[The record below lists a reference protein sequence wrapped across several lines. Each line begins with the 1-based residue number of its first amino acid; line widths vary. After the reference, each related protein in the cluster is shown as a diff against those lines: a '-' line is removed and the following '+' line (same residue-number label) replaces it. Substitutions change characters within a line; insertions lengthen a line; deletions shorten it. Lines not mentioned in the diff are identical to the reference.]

1 MIRAQRGFALPTVLI
16 AGTLMLIVLTS
27 ALVAATSIRA
37 AVQQQYYDQVAR
49 EAAESGLVYAQDC
62 LAKVAGSATTSQW
75 TNNATVK
82 LRTGDSCAGS
92 SAPSASC
99 TSASP
104 PATCFVISS
113 GRVKTR
119 FEAEPIVLSGVTNV
133 IRVTSYVDVY
143 RSNGFKQESFSST
156 QALSASTSMDGIASG
171 NDTTCAIQ
179 SGKLY
184 CWGKNNYGQVGNGT
198 TTTPVKTPTL
208 VQGALTGKY
217 VYAVATGVSHTC
229 AIAGTTPG
237 VTPPTTA
244 LLYCWGDNS
253 MYQFGLGNTTSST
266 VPVLASSEASRYPVA
281 ISARDHTCSIRVS
294 KTDSTNRVH
303 VCWGYNVD
311 GQAGENCTPAPTNPC
326 LQQPYKMTAGYAVRQ
341 RASPYSYMSNVQKI
355 ANVSGGSSCGL
366 NGSQAYCIGV
376 NGRGQLG
383 DGTVTGSNSRAKAV
397 ATNAAGTTPLTGISA
412 IATNNSKAC
421 ALSGGKVWCWG
432 GNGSASDASTR
443 DWRLDS
449 GPNFSAASEHGYAKR
464 ISTSGITHTGT
475 VTDFA
480 MTDWNICQV
489 VAGKVYC
496 SGYNDKGQLGQGT
509 TSGPA
514 GGAATAASQVLSANN
529 AVQVTGALAS
539 KTVVK
544 IEGGN
549 NHFCAITSDKKVYC
563 WGFNN
568 FSQLGDGTTTTRTIP
583 TEVKMPPLR
592 VF

>member
-1 MIRAQRGFALPTVLI
+1 
-16 AGTLMLIVLTS
+16 MLIVLTS

-37 AVQQQYYDQVAR
+37 AVQQQYYDQAAR

-143 RSNGFKQESFSST
+143 RSNGLKQESFSST

-184 CWGKNNYGQVGNGT
+184 CWGNNGSGQVGNGT
-198 TTTPVKTPTL
+198 TSSAVTKPTL
-208 VQGALTGKY
+208 IQGVLTGKY
-217 VYAVATGVSHTC
+217 VYAVGTGVSHTC

-237 VTPPTTA
+237 TTPPSTA

-253 MYQFGLGNTTSST
+253 QYQYGLNHTTSYT
-266 VPVLASSEASRYPVA
+266 VPTLAANSASYYPVA
-281 ISARDHTCSIRVS
+281 VSARDHTCIIGVQ
-294 KTDSTNRVH
+294 KTNTTVRIEF
-303 VCWGYNVD
+303 CWGNNVD
-311 GQAGENCTPAPTNPC
+311 GQAGETGGAVDPPI
-326 LQQPYKMTAGYAVRQ
+326 LQQPQKRTMGNGVRA
-341 RASPYSYMSNVQKI
+341 RGSPFPFLTNVQKI

-366 NGSQAYCIGV
+366 NGSQAYCIGT

-383 DGTVTGSNSRAKAV
+383 DGTVTGGNPRAKAV

-432 GNGSASDASTR
+432 GNGSASAASTR

-464 ISTSGITHTGT
+464 VSTTGITSTGT

-480 MTDWNICQV
+480 MSDWNLCQV

-509 TSGPA
+509 TGGPA

>member
-1 MIRAQRGFALPTVLI
+1 
-16 AGTLMLIVLTS
+16 MLIVLTS

-37 AVQQQYYDQVAR
+37 AVQQQYYDQIAR

-82 LRTGDSCAGS
+82 LRTGDTCAGS
-92 SAPSASC
+92 SAMSASC

-104 PATCFVISS
+104 PATCFVISTD
-113 GRVKTR
+113 RVKTR
-119 FEAEPIVLSGVTNV
+119 FEAEPLVLSGVTNV

-179 SGKLY
+179 SGRLY
-184 CWGKNNYGQVGNGT
+184 CWGKNGSGQVGNGT
-198 TTTPVKTPTL
+198 TSSAVTKPTL
-208 VQGALTGKY
+208 IQGALAGKY
-217 VYAVATGVSHTC
+217 VYAVATGVNHTC

-253 MYQFGLGNTTSST
+253 MYQYGLNHTTSYI
-266 VPVLASSEASRYPVA
+266 VPTLAANAAAYYPVA
-281 ISARDHTCSIRVS
+281 VSARDHTCIIGVQKADTSVRIEF
-294 KTDSTNRVH
+294 
-303 VCWGYNVD
+303 CWGNNVD
-311 GQAGENCTPAPTNPC
+311 GQAGETGGAVDPPV
-326 LQQPYKMTAGYAVRQ
+326 LQQPYKRTMGNGIRVRWG
-341 RASPYSYMSNVQKI
+341 AFAFLTNVRVI
-355 ANVSGGSSCGL
+355 SNVSGGSSCGI
-366 NGSQAYCIGV
+366 NNSQPYCIGT

-383 DGTVTGSNSRAKAV
+383 DGTVTGGNPRATYVVTSASG
-397 ATNAAGTTPLTGISA
+397 NPPLTGA
-412 IATNNSKAC
+412 TRIATNNSKAC
-421 ALSGGKVWCWG
+421 ALASGKVWCWG
-432 GNGSASDASTR
+432 GNGSSSAAADR

-449 GPNFSAASEHGYAKR
+449 GPNFSAASEHGSAKR
-464 ISTSGITHTGT
+464 ISTTGITHTGT

-480 MTDWNICQV
+480 MSDWNICQV

-509 TSGPA
+509 TSGPV
-514 GGAATAASQVLSANN
+514 GGAATAASQVLSANS
-529 AVQVTGALAS
+529 AVQVTGPLAS